1 MLNPLLVTCTCFSAC
16 PVTSSARVSLSPP
29 LVSLDSLQVK
39 FQVITRDDQEIIV
52 GRLKV
57 PTVRVV

>member
-1 MLNPLLVTCTCFSAC
+1 MYVFLRLSCSVERKGRLT
-16 PVTSSARVSLSPP
+16 SPP